1 MRLPAHEPWP
11 HEVAWA
17 VMLAVPACWLLATHP
32 SHWSGWAMLAL
43 LAAQALAAY
52 ALRRPFSTGTHL
64 VAWAYYPV
72 GMNIVYPA
80 FATVVP
86 LLRHSRFDE
95 ALYHADIALLG
106 DNASHFV
113 EPLTQPWL
121 TDLLS
126 GAYMFFMFMLLCA
139 LVLPLWLYREHLR
152 AFFGGL
158 FTVYGF
164 GFLGYLLV
172 PAEGPH
178 LAFPER
184 FELSLEGTML
194 ARMNHEM
201 VVGGSNHVDVF
212 PSLHVA
218 VSTFVLG
225 YLLRHTRR
233 AGWILLPQVLLLWL
247 STIYLRY
254 HYLVDILAGFGLA
267 CAALLIS
274 RYLEKYPEGKDSA

>member
-1 MRLPAHEPWP
+1 
-11 HEVAWA
+11 
-17 VMLAVPACWLLATHP
+17 MLTVLAGWLLATHP
-32 SHWSGWAMLAL
+32 GHWSGWAMLAM
-43 LAAQALAAY
+43 LAAQALSSY
-52 ALRRPFSTGTHL
+52 ALRRPFASSVHVT
-64 VAWAYYPV
+64 AWAYYAA
-72 GMNIVYPA
+72 GMNVIYPA
-80 FATVVP
+80 LGVAVP
-86 LLRHSRFDE
+86 LLRTDRFDV
-95 ALYHADIALLG
+95 ALYNADLWLLG

-139 LVLPLWLYREHLR
+139 LVLPLTMYREHLR

-158 FTVYGF
+158 FTVYGV

-184 FELSLEGTML
+184 FELSLDGTIL
-194 ARMNHEM
+194 ANLNHDM
-201 VVGGSNHVDVF
+201 VVSGSNHVDVF

-218 VSTFVLG
+218 VSTYVLG

-233 AGWILLPQVLLLWL
+233 AGWIMLPQVLLLCF

-254 HYLVDILAGFGLA
+254 HYLVDIVAGFGLA
-267 CAALLIS
+267 LFALAIS
-274 RYLEKYPEGKDSA
+274 RFLENHPEGREST